1 MSRINR
7 PPLSLSRLA
16 RHMKKPTREGMIAV
30 VVGSITNDVR
40 LYKVPKLTVAALHV
54 TEKAR
59 ARILAAGGMLF
70 IFTCI
75 ALLGYTSMPNLA
87 VFLRHSHKILKK

>member
-1 MSRINR
+1 MARRTNAKFNQIILRRLFMSRINR

-40 LYKVPKLTVAALHV
+40 LYTVPKMTVAALHV

-59 ARILAAGGMLF
+59 ARILAAGGTLF
-70 IFTCI
+70 
-75 ALLGYTSMPNLA
+75 
-87 VFLRHSHKILKK
+87 FLF